1 MDWPM
6 RNFLRGCFMI
16 PGQQQP
22 LLVVISGPSG
32 AGKDSLVQQLK
43 ALWLPFHFV
52 VTTTSRPPRP
62 NEVHGVDY
70 YFVSEEQF
78 QRYIAEGELLEYA
91 LVYGQYKGIHK
102 AQIREALRSGKDVIM
117 RLDVQG
123 AATVRRL
130 VPDAVLIFLTAEEE
144 ELRRRLEER
153 QTDSPEQIERRLA
166 RAREEM
172 ELMPTFDYVVV
183 NRYCHLERA
192 VDQVLAIITAEHCRT
207 HPRKITL

>member
-1 MDWPM
+1 MLPE
-6 RNFLRGCFMI
+6 
-16 PGQQQP
+16 QAQP

-43 ALWLPFHFV
+43 ARGLPFHFV

-70 YFVSEEQF
+70 YFVSDEEF
-78 QRYIAEGELLEYA
+78 ERYIAQDELLEYA
-91 LVYGQYKGIHK
+91 VVYGQYKGIHK

-130 VPDAVLIFLTAEEE
+130 VPDAVLIFLTADET

-153 QTDSPEQIERRLA
+153 RTDSPEQIERRLA

-172 ELMPTFDYVVV
+172 ETLDLFDYVVV
-183 NRYCHLERA
+183 NSYHHLDRA

-207 HPRKITL
+207 RPRRITL

>member
-1 MDWPM
+1 MLPE
-6 RNFLRGCFMI
+6 
-16 PGQQQP
+16 QAQP

-43 ALWLPFHFV
+43 ARGLPFHFV

-70 YFVSEEQF
+70 YFVSDEEF
-78 QRYIAEGELLEYA
+78 ERYIAQDELLEYA
-91 LVYGQYKGIHK
+91 VVYGQYKGIHK

-130 VPDAVLIFLTAEEE
+130 VPDAVLIFLTADET

-153 QTDSPEQIERRLA
+153 RTDSPEQIERRLA

-172 ELMPTFDYVVV
+172 ETLDLFDYVVV
-183 NRYCHLERA
+183 NSYHHLDQA

-207 HPRKITL
+207 RPRRITL

>member
-1 MDWPM
+1 MLPD
-6 RNFLRGCFMI
+6 
-16 PGQQQP
+16 QTQP

-32 AGKDSLVQQLK
+32 AGKDSLVQRLK
-43 ALWLPFHFV
+43 DRGLPFHFV

-70 YFVSEEQF
+70 YFVSEETF
-78 QRYIAEGELLEYA
+78 QRYIAEDELLEYA

-102 AQIREALRSGKDVIM
+102 AQIREALRSGKDVVM

-130 VPDAVLIFLTAEEE
+130 VPEAVLIFLTADEE

-153 QTDSPEQIERRLA
+153 KTDSPEQIERRLA

-172 ELMPTFDYVVV
+172 QVIDQFDYVVV
-183 NRYCHLERA
+183 NSYHNLECA

-207 HPRKITL
+207 HPRRITL

>member
-1 MDWPM
+1 
-6 RNFLRGCFMI
+6 MI
-16 PGQQQP
+16 PGTEQP
-22 LLVVISGPSG
+22 LMVVISGPSG
-32 AGKDSLVQQLK
+32 AGKDSLLQRLK
-43 ALWLPFHFV
+43 QRGLPFHFV

-70 YFVSEEQF
+70 YFVSEEEF
-78 QRYIAEGELLEYA
+78 QRYIVQDELLEYA

-102 AQIREALRSGKDVIM
+102 AQIREALASGRDVIM

-130 VPDAVLIFLTAEEE
+130 VPDAVLIFLTADEA

-153 QTDSPEQIERRLA
+153 QTDTPEQIERRLV

-172 ELMPTFDYVVV
+172 QAISEFDYVVV
-183 NRYCHLERA
+183 NSYHHLDRA

-207 HPRKITL
+207 KPRRIQL

>member
-1 MDWPM
+1 
-6 RNFLRGCFMI
+6 
-16 PGQQQP
+16 
-22 LLVVISGPSG
+22 
-32 AGKDSLVQQLK
+32 
-43 ALWLPFHFV
+43 
-52 VTTTSRPPRP
+52 
-62 NEVHGVDY
+62 VDY

-102 AQIREALRSGKDVIM
+102 AQIREALNSGKDVIM

-130 VPDAVLIFLTAEEE
+130 VPDAVLIFLIAEED

-153 QTDSPEQIERRLA
+153 QTDTPEQIERRLA
-166 RAREEM
+166 RAREE
-172 ELMPTFDYVVV
+172 LQAISAFDYVVV
-183 NRYCHLERA
+183 NSYHHLERA

-207 HPRKITL
+207 RPRRITL

>member
-1 MDWPM
+1 MLPD
-6 RNFLRGCFMI
+6 
-16 PGQQQP
+16 QAQP

-32 AGKDSLVQQLK
+32 AGKDSLVQSLK
-43 ALWLPFHFV
+43 ARGLPFHFV

-70 YFVSEEQF
+70 YFVSDEEF
-78 QRYIAEGELLEYA
+78 QRYIAQDEMLEYA
-91 LVYGQYKGIHK
+91 VVYGQYKGIHK
-102 AQIREALRSGKDVIM
+102 AQIREALNSGKDVIM

-130 VPDAVLIFLTAEEE
+130 VPDAVLIFLTADEA

-153 QTDSPEQIERRLA
+153 RTDSPEQIEHRLR

-172 ELMPTFDYVVV
+172 ETLDLFDYVVV
-183 NRYCHLERA
+183 NSYHHLDRA

-207 HPRKITL
+207 HPRRITL

>member
-1 MDWPM
+1 MLPD
-6 RNFLRGCFMI
+6 
-16 PGQQQP
+16 QTQP

-32 AGKDSLVQQLK
+32 AGKDSLVQRLK
-43 ALWLPFHFV
+43 DRGLPFHFV

-70 YFVSEEQF
+70 YFVSEETF
-78 QRYIAEGELLEYA
+78 QRYIAEDELLEYA

-102 AQIREALRSGKDVIM
+102 AQIREALRSGKDVVM

-130 VPDAVLIFLTAEEE
+130 VPEAVLIFLTADEE
-144 ELRRRLEER
+144 ELRRRLVER
-153 QTDSPEQIERRLA
+153 KTDSPEQIERRLA

-172 ELMPTFDYVVV
+172 QVIDQFDYVVV
-183 NRYCHLERA
+183 NSYHNLECA

-207 HPRKITL
+207 HPRRITL